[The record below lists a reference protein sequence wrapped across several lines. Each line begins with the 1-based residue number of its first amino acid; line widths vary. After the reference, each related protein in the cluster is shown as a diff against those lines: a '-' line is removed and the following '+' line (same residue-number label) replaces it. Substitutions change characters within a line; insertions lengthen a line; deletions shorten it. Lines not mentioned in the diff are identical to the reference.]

1 VTTPPVMN
9 QPNQPNQPLAPTT
22 GASEILA
29 AAAAGDIER
38 LRELVAPPPLLT
50 VAEAA
55 RLLAV
60 SERQVWRLVGLGLLD
75 RIRLGRASRISRSS
89 LNRFIAS
96 GGSG

>member
-1 VTTPPVMN
+1 VTTH
-9 QPNQPNQPLAPTT
+9 QPST
-22 GASEILA
+22 GTPDQLSAHLLA
-29 AAAAGDIER
+29 AATAGDIER

-89 LNRFIAS
+89 LNSFIAS

>member
-1 VTTPPVMN
+1 MTTP
-9 QPNQPNQPLAPTT
+9 QPST
-22 GASEILA
+22 GTPDQLSAHLLA

-89 LNRFIAS
+89 LNSFIAC